1 MLTRRDFFYLSSAA
15 LTLRPLAA
23 GSPEFWD
30 KKPPAEWS
38 SVEIDRLLT
47 KSPWAKDAVLQYTEQ
62 PLSGGNYP
70 NDPNGYPGGG
80 YPNGGGYPG
89 GQRGGLSIPGIGIP
103 GIGGIGLPRRGG
115 RGTGQPRNGQGTAF
129 QGTVRWESAQP
140 IRDALKSP
148 LPDAFDGHY
157 VIAVTG
163 VPLLDNRSSGSH
175 GEDDDTR
182 ASDESLDNLKELTSL
197 QVKGKDYVQ
206 AGVVKRQVG
215 TGNTFLFGFSRDMLS
230 IHKNDGEIA
239 FATKLAHVTVTAR
252 FSPKE
257 MLYHGDLAV

>member
-1 MLTRRDFFYLSSAA
+1 MFTRRDFFYLTSAT

-30 KKPPAEWS
+30 KKPPSEWS

-47 KSPWAKDAVLQYTEQ
+47 KSPWAKDATTQYTQEPMSSQ
-62 PLSGGNYP
+62 GGNYP
-70 NDPNGYPGGG
+70 NDTGYPGGG
-80 YPNGGGYPG
+80 
-89 GQRGGLSIPGIGIP
+89 GQRGGGLSIPGIGIP
-103 GIGGIGLPRRGG
+103 GIGGIGIPRRGG
-115 RGTGQPRNGQGTAF
+115 GNGRGGQPRNGQGTAF
-129 QGTVRWESAQP
+129 RGTVRWESAGP

-148 LPDAFDGHY
+148 LPDDFDGRF

-163 VPLLDNRSSGSH
+163 IPLLDSRSH
-175 GEDDDTR
+175 GEDEDAR
-182 ASDESLDNLKELTSL
+182 ATDEALDNLKELTSL

-215 TGNTFLFGFSRDMLS
+215 TGNTFLFGFSKEMLS
-230 IHKNDGEIA
+230 ISKNDGEIA
-239 FATKLAHVTVTAR
+239 FATKLGHVGVRAR

>member
-1 MLTRRDFFYLSSAA
+1 MLSRRDFFYFTSAA

-30 KKPPAEWS
+30 KKPPSEWS
-38 SVEIDRLLT
+38 SAEIDRLLT
-47 KSPWAKDAVLQYTEQ
+47 KSPWAKDAITQSTQE
-62 PLSGGNYP
+62 PNSGGSNYP
-70 NDPNGYPGGG
+70 TDPGGNPG
-80 YPNGGGYPG
+80 GGGYPG

-115 RGTGQPRNGQGTAF
+115 GRGTGPRGQGSAF
-129 QGTVRWESAQP
+129 HGTVRWESAQP

-148 LPDAFDGHY
+148 LPDAFDGHC

-163 VPLLDNRSSGSH
+163 IPLLDDLDGGSR
-175 GEDDDTR
+175 GEENDTR

-197 QVKGKDYVQ
+197 WAKGKAYVQ

-215 TGNTFLFGFSRDMLS
+215 TGNTFLFGFSKEMVT
-230 IHKNDGEIA
+230 IGKNDGEVT
-239 FATKLAHVTVTAR
+239 FATKLGRITVKAR
-252 FSPKE
+252 FTPKE
-257 MLYHGDLAV
+257 MLYHGELAV